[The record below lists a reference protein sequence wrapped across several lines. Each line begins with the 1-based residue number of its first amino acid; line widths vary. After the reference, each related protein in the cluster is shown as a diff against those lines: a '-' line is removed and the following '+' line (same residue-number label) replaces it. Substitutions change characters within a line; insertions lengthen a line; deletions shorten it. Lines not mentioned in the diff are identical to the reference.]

1 MYKEIIETIKK
12 YDTIIIHRHFRPD
25 GDAIGAQIGLRDALR
40 FNFPNKKI
48 YAVGD
53 ENDRLSFIG
62 KMDEIKDEE
71 YRDALVIVLD
81 TSEPHLISDERY
93 KLGKFIIKIDHHISQ
108 NDYGNLNCVDTSFE
122 SCAGLIANIL
132 ISENIPLNSPSA
144 KSLFTG
150 IVTDSGRFRYDSVSA
165 RTFAIVSKLL
175 EYNFSISEVY
185 NELYLEDLESIRLK
199 AYFMLNFKLTKHN
212 VAYMKNTHEDIIRH
226 HSNFFTISRGM
237 VNTMAGIRGIPIWVN
252 FTEDIENKVVVAEIR
267 SNKFNIN
274 EIAVKYGGGGHM
286 FASGASLPSW
296 EVCDQMLE
304 DLDNLVKEGQN
315 D

>member
-1 MYKEIIETIKK
+1 
-12 YDTIIIHRHFRPD
+12 
-25 GDAIGAQIGLRDALR
+25 
-40 FNFPNKKI
+40 
-48 YAVGD
+48 
-53 ENDRLSFIG
+53 
-62 KMDEIKDEE
+62 MDEIKDEE

-226 HSNFFTISRGM
+226 HSNFYNFSRNG
-237 VNTMAGIRGIPIWVN
+237 
-252 FTEDIENKVVVAEIR
+252 
-267 SNKFNIN
+267 
-274 EIAVKYGGGGHM
+274 
-286 FASGASLPSW
+286 
-296 EVCDQMLE
+296 
-304 DLDNLVKEGQN
+304 
-315 D
+315 